1 MMAGSSTFSV
11 EWILLIEI
19 PRKEGNIRKKK
30 ILVRAIAKGFENLHW
45 KDI

>member
-11 EWILLIEI
+11 EWILLIEV

-30 ILVRAIAKGFENLHW
+30 ILVLEASDCIRF
-45 KDI
+45 